1 MLVRPKWRRDDKLRV
16 NMSRR
21 FPVAVVVAVVVA
33 AVILMALVQECLDAN
48 VANKVACLRS
58 RLVVMAAVAAAV
70 VGKYECDE
78 ALIRSS

>member
-21 FPVAVVVAVVVA
+21 LPVVVAVAVVVVVAVVVA

-58 RLVVMAAVAAAV
+58 RLVVVAAAAAAV
-70 VGKYECDE
+70 VGK
-78 ALIRSS
+78 